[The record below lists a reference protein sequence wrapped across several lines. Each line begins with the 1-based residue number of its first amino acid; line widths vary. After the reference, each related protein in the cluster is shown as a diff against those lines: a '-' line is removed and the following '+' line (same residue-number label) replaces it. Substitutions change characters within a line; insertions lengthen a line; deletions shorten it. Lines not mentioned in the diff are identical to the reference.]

1 MIHSGTVGFRV
12 GGQRSCLHD
21 MDDKMIFIT
30 ITVPARESSS
40 VGGRRTQR
48 VCAPSVPVY
57 ALARLLLGNRGSGYP
72 ASSASDAHDHEMSQS
87 VSTLRVACC
96 LRPFCWLPLRG
107 PSSCSQ
113 AKTRRRGSCPPA
125 ELGGASGSPSRL
137 PARSPCCQTALDRR
151 TSAWGMPTKQ

>member
-1 MIHSGTVGFRV
+1 
-12 GGQRSCLHD
+12 
-21 MDDKMIFIT
+21 MDDKMMFIT
-30 ITVPARESSS
+30 ITVVDSTGERVQLEGVTENTTCLRA
-40 VGGRRTQR
+40 QR
-48 VCAPSVPVY
+48 VSVY

-137 PARSPCCQTALDRR
+137 PARSPCYQTALDRR
-151 TSAWGMPTKQ
+151 TSAWAMPTKQ

>member
-96 LRPFCWLPLRG
+96 LRPLCWLPLRG
-107 PSSCSQ
+107 PASSSQ

-151 TSAWGMPTKQ
+151 TSAWAMPTKQ